1 MHNSLAPPPHS
12 LTAPPAF
19 DVFERDP
26 PSFGPTPYFDS
37 AHVKRPESKKVK
49 DDIFQEHSVL
59 DRLNIFNFDVALKV
73 SFMGGLVQV
82 EG

>member
-1 MHNSLAPPPHS
+1 MQNIGGNIFLGQLYDGTKEQK
-12 LTAPPAF
+12 LTGDFLWHP
-19 DVFERDP
+19 DKMVIRK
-26 PSFGPTPYFDS
+26 GPDS
-37 AHVKRPESKKVK
+37 EKVK